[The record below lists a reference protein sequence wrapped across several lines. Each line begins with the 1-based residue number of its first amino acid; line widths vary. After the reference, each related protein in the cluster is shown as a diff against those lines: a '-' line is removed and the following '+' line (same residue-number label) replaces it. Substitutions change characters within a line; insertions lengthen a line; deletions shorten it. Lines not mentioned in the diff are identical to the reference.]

1 MFVLVIL
8 NKGIKEQNRFLI
20 FAPLL
25 TFKES
30 AISTGLFSF
39 VLAQVTMV
47 FSSRVETFVRF

>member
-8 NKGIKEQNRFLI
+8 NKGFKEQNRFLI

-25 TFKES
+25 TLKES

-39 VLAQVTMV
+39 VLAQVTRDL
-47 FSSRVETFVRF
+47 SSRVETFVRF